1 MYHVVLHF
9 GDQVV
14 TFPILSAHFD
24 PQRAFFCDC
33 ILGNELN
40 NPIVLVSNCR
50 SPIDVCFM
58 LLLCYDVIHFFK
70 KHIGLTRMPQAG
82 AEAEIRRNG
91 CMLMQQ
97 LTERIFFMKNQEETD
112 RPVLGY
118 VRGDCGSLM
127 VDAGNSPAHVARF
140 RAGLNERGLADP
152 DWVSITHWHWD
163 HCYGLCAFAAS
174 HDQSRDHAAD
184 QVMDHAAAASGE
196 AAGGMAS
203 GDRVALVNG
212 RPRTFSVACR
222 LTNEALFRMSRWTWD
237 DDAMKRRIETG
248 EDIAFCDEH
257 IRKEYP
263 DRSKILVR
271 TADVIFDDRLTI
283 DLGGISCN
291 LIRVGGSHADDS
303 VVIHVPEERVVFVG
317 DAISPDLH
325 HGPAKYDR
333 VQLATLI
340 DRLEQLDFDTCVPS
354 HDDPWSRDEVFAYL
368 REELAAL

>member
-1 MYHVVLHF
+1 
-9 GDQVV
+9 
-14 TFPILSAHFD
+14 
-24 PQRAFFCDC
+24 
-33 ILGNELN
+33 
-40 NPIVLVSNCR
+40 
-50 SPIDVCFM
+50 
-58 LLLCYDVIHFFK
+58 
-70 KHIGLTRMPQAG
+70 MPQAG
-82 AEAEIRRNG
+82 AKAEIRRNG
-91 CMLMQQ
+91 YMMQQ

-140 RAGLNERGLADP
+140 RAGMHERGLADP

-163 HCYGLCAFAAS
+163 HCYGLCAFEACHDLSRNHAA
-174 HDQSRDHAAD
+174 DQMMGQATDHARDHAAD
-184 QVMDHAAAASGE
+184 QVTAASGE
-196 AAGGMAS
+196 AADRMAS
-203 GDRVALVNG
+203 GDRVALVSG

-222 LTNEALFRMSRWTWD
+222 LTNEALSRMSRWTWD

-271 TADVIFDDRLTI
+271 TADVVFDDRLTI
-283 DLGGISCN
+283 DLGGITCN

-333 VQLATLI
+333 VQLAALI
-340 DRLEQLDFDTCVPS
+340 DQLEQLDFDTCVPG